1 MTADAVENVTADVT
15 EAAAANAVGTAVED
29 VVEGV
34 VATRFGKVVDIGLVA
49 IVGVWHLGL
58 DSVRVL
64 RNWSVYE
71 PPAVAAGAWLALTL
85 VQTIGS
91 VLLLRSALGARTAR
105 ILAGAALLTGVA
117 AATAYPPGGAIG
129 DVGWAWN
136 TVGWFGMLL
145 LMQRPLWELI
155 TLLVA
160 NTAVTVGFLAADGAL
175 DHVTLSRLLASVY
188 VTAGIQLTFAYLV
201 RQLDDGAREAT
212 ETAAAQ
218 AEHLARATADETVH
232 TERRRRYAYLR
243 IRVEPLLRGLAEG
256 RLDPGDTVVR
266 RRAAVEA
273 ARLRRLFVETDDTP
287 HPLLHEL
294 RACADVAERRGV
306 RVSLLSYGELPDLPP
321 TVRRELAEGT
331 LLVLAT
337 AATRARLTVVTTP
350 EEVAVSV
357 VADAP
362 AETRVEP
369 PGLLTTSSMYDQEE
383 EQLWWE
389 TRWPLRPAP

>member
-1 MTADAVENVTADVT
+1 MTAD
-15 EAAAANAVGTAVED
+15 
-29 VVEGV
+29 VVNGV

-58 DSVRVL
+58 DTLRVL
-64 RNWSVYE
+64 RGWPLYE
-71 PPAVAAGAWLALTL
+71 PQAAAAGAWLALT
-85 VQTIGS
+85 VIQTAGS
-91 VLLLRSALGARTAR
+91 VLLLRSALSAYTAR
-105 ILAGAALLTGVA
+105 MLAGAALLAGIVA
-117 AATAYPPGGAIG
+117 TAAYPPGGAIS
-129 DVGWAWN
+129 DVSWAWN

-155 TLLVA
+155 TLLGA

-175 DHVTLSRLLASVY
+175 DHVTVSRLLASVY
-188 VTAGIQLTFAYLV
+188 VTAGVQLTFAYLV
-201 RQLDDGAREAT
+201 RQLNDAAREAT
-212 ETAAAQ
+212 EIATGQ

-232 TERRRRYAYLR
+232 AERRRRYEYLR
-243 IRVEPLLRGLAEG
+243 IRVEPLLRGLAER

-294 RACADVAERRGV
+294 RACADVAERRGIHV
-306 RVSLLSYGELPDLPP
+306 TLLSYGDLPDLPASA
-321 TVRRELAEGT
+321 RRELAEGT

-337 AATRARLTVVTTP
+337 ATTRARVTVVTTP

-362 AETRVEP
+362 PETLAKS
-369 PGLLTTSSMYDQEE
+369 PGPLTVSAVYEQEE
-383 EQLWWE
+383 NQLWWE
-389 TRWPLRPAP
+389 TRWPLPPAP